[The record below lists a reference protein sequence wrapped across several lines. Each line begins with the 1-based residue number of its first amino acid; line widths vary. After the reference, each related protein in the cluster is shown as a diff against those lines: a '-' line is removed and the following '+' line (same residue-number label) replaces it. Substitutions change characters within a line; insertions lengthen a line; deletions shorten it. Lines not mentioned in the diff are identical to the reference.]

1 MELIPAN
8 NSTSELKVMTKSG
21 YHHHER
27 FRVAFELAGIG
38 IGLVDQHGRFF
49 EVNRELCEMFG
60 IGKDELVGMTMR
72 GLPVP
77 DGDTHAENPDNLV
90 KGAVANITFEKR
102 FLSARGNILWAEV
115 TLRPACS
122 PTETPEFFIAGFHD
136 ITDRKFLQNV
146 LERQATVDPLT
157 RALNRPTFAERA
169 HSELM
174 RSGRHRYR
182 LSLVMADLDRF
193 KAINDTYGHAAGDK
207 VLSVFGDITRTCLR
221 EMDLFGRWGGEEF
234 LILLPDSG
242 PVGAMRVSERIRASL
257 QGYRFSHGFQV
268 TASLGVVSRRAGE
281 NFSSM
286 VDRADAA
293 MYQAKQNG
301 RNQVYCNT
309 KDLHRESTHKLDQL
323 ARLELHWRKAYA
335 SGNSEI
341 DAEHQMKFQIAN
353 RILTSL
359 SADPGGAGTPPLV
372 DELLAH
378 IAEHFPHE
386 EKLLESLE
394 YPEIEAHKE
403 SHRALLDH
411 ARELAAKFKQGQMT
425 AGAFMGFIIHDLVAT
440 HIMQEDRKYFS
451 WIKRSTS
458 NGGQKRRL
466 GSRKNAA

>member
-1 MELIPAN
+1 MPLILGTK
-8 NSTSELKVMTKSG
+8 STSELKVMTTSG
-21 YHHHER
+21 YHHDER

-77 DGDTHAENPDNLV
+77 DGETQAENPDNLM

-221 EMDLFGRWGGEEF
+221 DMDLFGRWGGEEF

-257 QGYRFSHGFQV
+257 QDYRFSHGFQV

-281 NFSSM
+281 NFSPM

-301 RNQVYCNT
+301 RNQVYSNT

-335 SGNSEI
+335 SGNAEI
-341 DAEHQMKFQIAN
+341 DAEHQKKFQIAN
-353 RILTSL
+353 RILSSL
-359 SADPGGAGTPPLV
+359 SADPGGAAAPPLV

-394 YPEIEAHKE
+394 YPEIEAQRE
-403 SHRALLDH
+403 SHRLLLEH
-411 ARELAAKFKQGQMT
+411 ARELATKLKQRQVT
-425 AGAFMGFIIHDLVAT
+425 EGALMGFIIDNLVAT

-458 NGGQKRRL
+458 NGGQKRCL